1 MNTNSGIK
9 ARSEAKAK
17 EEQTAKLGLDVH
29 AGQITVCRQQ
39 EGLLPQPAQR
49 MSWERCLGWIQEQV
63 ENGAKVYSCYE
74 AGPCGYGLHRQLTAL
89 GVTNYV
95 VAPQRWDERGQRVKT
110 DKHDAR
116 ELVDRLDRY
125 VRGNTKA
132 FAVVRVPTPQQEQ
145 ERSLVRQRGA
155 VLKERTRCVL
165 RGHGILLAQG
175 FRAPSEWWKPAH
187 WFEFQRQLPAWLR
200 EQVELW
206 QLKALN
212 FTKDLERL
220 DREVEALSRNKAI
233 PKGLGLLTSSLLGS
247 EILDWHRFK
256 NRRQVAS
263 YTGLCPSEHSSGEK
277 RKQGSISKHG
287 NPRVRHQLVEAVW
300 RLQIWQPTYP
310 PLKKLREAS
319 GARMR
324 KRVAVAV
331 ARRLAVDLW
340 RIETGQCSAQ
350 KLGLTLAKPSQA

>member
-17 EEQTAKLGLDVH
+17 EEQTTKLGLDVH

-39 EGLLPQPAQR
+39 E
-49 MSWERCLGWIQEQV
+49 
-63 ENGAKVYSCYE
+63 
-74 AGPCGYGLHRQLTAL
+74 
-89 GVTNYV
+89 
-95 VAPQRWDERGQRVKT
+95 
-110 DKHDAR
+110 
-116 ELVDRLDRY
+116 
-125 VRGNTKA
+125 
-132 FAVVRVPTPQQEQ
+132 
-145 ERSLVRQRGA
+145 
-155 VLKERTRCVL
+155 
-165 RGHGILLAQG
+165 
-175 FRAPSEWWKPAH
+175 
-187 WFEFQRQLPAWLR
+187 
-200 EQVELW
+200 
-206 QLKALN
+206 
-212 FTKDLERL
+212 
-220 DREVEALSRNKAI
+220 
-233 PKGLGLLTSSLLGS
+233 GLLTSSLLGS

-319 GARMR
+319 GARMC
-324 KRVAVAV
+324 KRAAVAV